1 MSTIHPFTRA
11 GFGPAPFVC
20 TSVTVEKYQACHG
33 APIQPGTSCDYCGT
47 GIMYAYWIENAD
59 SSRRFKVGCDC
70 VTKTNAEVTG
80 FKAVRA
86 KLTAEQRAA
95 RTKVAREARAA
106 QREAA
111 NAERQRVWAQ
121 ERETKLNAFLSTDEG
136 AKVAQF
142 LLNADKGFLGEMN
155 ASLHKWGNLT
165 DGQLKA
171 VLKIM
176 ADDVSRANSA
186 HVGVIGERVEGEFKV
201 IRQTSRDYGFP
212 AGVRY
217 WHLLRSAEGNLAT
230 YFGAHLAGV
239 GETIKGRFTVKAHE
253 EYQGTKQTALAR
265 PSKIVTVEVSK

>member
-11 GFGPAPFVC
+11 GFGPAPFRC
-20 TSVTVEKYQACHG
+20 TAVTVEKYQACHG

-80 FKAVRA
+80 FKQVRA

-95 RTKVAREARAA
+95 RTKVAREERAA
-106 QREAA
+106 KREAEH
-111 NAERQRVWAQ
+111 AERQKVWAQ
-121 ERETKLNAFLSTDEG
+121 ERETKLTAFLATDEG

-155 ASLHKWGNLT
+155 ASLHKWGSLT

-176 ADDVSRANSA
+176 ADDASKASSV
-186 HVGVIGERVEGEFKV
+186 HVGVIGERIEGTYTIARRTE
-201 IRQTSRDYGFP
+201 RDYGFP

-217 WHLLRSAEGNLAT
+217 WHLLKGADGNLYT
-230 YFGAHLAGV
+230 YFGSCLGREGV
-239 GETIKGRFTVKAHE
+239 VVKMRATVKAHE
-253 EYQGTKQTALAR
+253 DYQGTKQTALAR
-265 PSKIVTVEVSK
+265 PSNIETKG